1 MKAGSES
8 VRKSTLEAGNSSME
22 QRNTTL
28 MQVEEKTLQQLDFL
42 RIRSSIAGCC
52 LSQEGRNLVEQ
63 RFPQTDAQEITAFK
77 ATARQWMTFLESARP
92 LPLTGWEPVEPIA
105 DILAVANSV
114 LNQQELHTLASFC
127 SITVQT
133 AKALL
138 SAAKSLPIPHLEAQ
152 AQDLPDLQQPIQ
164 LIGRVLDK
172 SGQLKDLP
180 ELREIRGNIARIR
193 REIDSAIRRYTS
205 DTSLKDV
212 LQSDVPVLRSDRQV
226 LAVRSGSRSK
236 IRGIIH
242 EVSQTGHTVYIE
254 PEEVVRKN
262 NELVQEEFALSAEIR
277 RIFRELTASLAPF
290 HQDIL
295 LAHHSMVQ
303 LDGAYGTA
311 RWAVNNRAI
320 FAKDLPPESQPR
332 LLQARHPLLGEQA
345 VPIDLVFP
353 QNCRVLIIT
362 GPNTGGKT
370 VSLKTLALFTLLNQC
385 GFPIPAAEETALP
398 LCSGVFADIGD
409 EQSLDQSL
417 STFSGHMKNIGQMLE
432 RSDGKSL
439 ILLDELGSGTDPQE
453 GGAIAMAVLDKLIQQ
468 GDIVVVTTHHGVLK
482 NYGYTHPTCT
492 NASAEFD
499 EKTLAPT
506 YRIRAGIPGESR
518 ALDIARRNGLP
529 AAIVDQATAYMEGQ
543 QADISAMITS
553 LTKKHQ
559 EADKLAQDLKQEQ
572 QSIRDKRRRVDLK
585 ELQLRQREQE
595 LSREDQREG
604 RIFLSES
611 RKMLE
616 NLVRELRE
624 GEISKAKTQS
634 VKQFICQLDANIKE
648 QEKKLETQEEQLQQ
662 DQLELEKI
670 HGTAPLA
677 PPVKAGKKKRLKN
690 KDALALARAQ
700 DLVQAQEHSAGG
712 NQTGNVGAA
721 SKKIQ
726 QELQFQEGATVATI
740 KGNRTGTILRQSGKG
755 SWLVQVGGLKLT
767 MKEKELRL
775 LQPLEINPSQ
785 MVEYSLVEGDAS
797 SSSAA
802 HSLATPQDRSFVKD
816 SSTERPVLELRLL
829 GMRCEEAIKALERQL
844 DLATMQGLYHFSVI
858 HGKGNGILQQA
869 VHDYLSHYP
878 GITDF
883 HFARPEEGGTG
894 KTYVSLE

>member
-1 MKAGSES
+1 
-8 VRKSTLEAGNSSME
+8 ME
-22 QRNTTL
+22 QQNTTL
-28 MQVEEKTLQQLDFL
+28 MQVEEKTLQLLDFL

-63 RFPQTDAQEITAFK
+63 RFPQTDEGEITTLK

-92 LPLTGWEPVEPIA
+92 LPLTGWEPVEPIT

-114 LNQQELHTLASFC
+114 LNQQELHTLAGFS
-127 SITVQT
+127 SVAMQT
-133 AKALL
+133 AKSLL
-138 SAAKSLPIPHLEAQ
+138 SAEKSLPIPQLADM
-152 AQDLPDLQQPIQ
+152 ARSIPDLSQIIQ

-226 LAVRSGSRSK
+226 LAVRSGSRSR

-290 HQDIL
+290 QQDIL
-295 LAHHSMVQ
+295 LAHHIMVQ

-311 RWAVNNRAI
+311 RWAVNNKAI

-345 VPIDLVFP
+345 VPIDIVFP
-353 QNCRVLIIT
+353 QGCRVLIIT

-432 RSDGKSL
+432 QSDGKSL

-468 GDIVVVTTHHGVLK
+468 GDLVVVTTHHGVLK

-553 LTKKHQ
+553 LTQKHQ
-559 EADKLAQDLKQEQ
+559 EADKLAQDLKREQ
-572 QSIRDKRRRVDLK
+572 QSIRDKGRRVDLK

-648 QEKKLETQEEQLQQ
+648 QEKKLESQEEQLQQ

-677 PPVKAGKKKRLKN
+677 PPAKAGKKKRLKN

-700 DLVQAQEHSAGG
+700 DVTQAQEQGG
-712 NQTGNVGAA
+712 NGGAG
-721 SKKIQ
+721 KKQLQ

-775 LQPLEINPSQ
+775 LQPLEINPAQ

-797 SSSAA
+797 SGSVT

>member
-8 VRKSTLEAGNSSME
+8 VTKSTLEAGNSSME

-28 MQVEEKTLQQLDFL
+28 MQVEEKTLQLLDFL

-63 RFPQTDAQEITAFK
+63 RFPQTDEGEITTLK

-92 LPLTGWEPVEPIA
+92 LPLTGWEPVEPIT

-114 LNQQELHTLASFC
+114 LNQQELHTLAGFS
-127 SITVQT
+127 SVAMQT
-133 AKALL
+133 AKSLL
-138 SAAKSLPIPHLEAQ
+138 SAEKSLPIPQLADM
-152 AQDLPDLQQPIQ
+152 ARSIPDLSQIIQ

-226 LAVRSGSRSK
+226 LAVRSGSRSR

-277 RIFRELTASLAPF
+277 RIFRELTANLAPF
-290 HQDIL
+290 QQDIL
-295 LAHHSMVQ
+295 LAHHIMVQ

-311 RWAVNNRAI
+311 RWAVNNKAI

-345 VPIDLVFP
+345 VPIDIVFP
-353 QNCRVLIIT
+353 QGCRVLIIT

-432 RSDGKSL
+432 QSDGKSL

-468 GDIVVVTTHHGVLK
+468 GDLVVVTTHHGVLK

-553 LTKKHQ
+553 LTQKHQ
-559 EADKLAQDLKQEQ
+559 EADKLAQDLKREQ
-572 QSIRDKRRRVDLK
+572 QSIRDKGRRVDLK

-648 QEKKLETQEEQLQQ
+648 QEKKLESQEEQLQQ

-677 PPVKAGKKKRLKN
+677 PPAKAGKKKRLKN

-700 DLVQAQEHSAGG
+700 DVTQAQEQGG
-712 NQTGNVGAA
+712 NGGAG
-721 SKKIQ
+721 KKQLQ

-775 LQPLEINPSQ
+775 LHPLETNPSQ
-785 MVEYSLVEGDAS
+785 MVEYSLVEGES
-797 SSSAA
+797 SSSVA
-802 HSLATPQDRSFVKD
+802 HSLTTPQDRSFVKD

>member
-1 MKAGSES
+1 
-8 VRKSTLEAGNSSME
+8 ME
-22 QRNTTL
+22 QQSDKL
-28 MQVEEKTLQQLDFL
+28 MQVEEKTLQLLDFL

-63 RFPQTDAQEITAFK
+63 RFPQTDEGEITTLK

-92 LPLTGWEPVEPIA
+92 LPLTGWEPVEPIT

-114 LNQQELHTLASFC
+114 LNQQELHTLAGFS
-127 SITVQT
+127 SVAMQT
-133 AKALL
+133 AKSLL
-138 SAAKSLPIPHLEAQ
+138 SAEKSLPIPQLADM
-152 AQDLPDLQQPIQ
+152 ARSIPDLSQIIQ

-226 LAVRSGSRSK
+226 LAVRSGSRSR

-290 HQDIL
+290 QQDIL
-295 LAHHSMVQ
+295 LAHHIMVQ

-311 RWAVNNRAI
+311 RWAVNNKAI

-345 VPIDLVFP
+345 VPIDIVFP
-353 QNCRVLIIT
+353 QGCRVLIIT

-417 STFSGHMKNIGQMLE
+417 STFSGHMKNIGQML
-432 RSDGKSL
+432 RHSDGKSL

-468 GDIVVVTTHHGVLK
+468 GDLVVVTTHHGVLK

-553 LTKKHQ
+553 LTQKHQ
-559 EADKLAQDLKQEQ
+559 EADKLAQDLKREQ
-572 QSIRDKRRRVDLK
+572 QSIRDKGRRVDLK

-595 LSREDQREG
+595 LSREDLREG

-648 QEKKLETQEEQLQQ
+648 QEKKLESQEEQLQQ

-677 PPVKAGKKKRLKN
+677 PPAKAGKKKRLKN

-700 DLVQAQEHSAGG
+700 DVTQAQEQGG
-712 NQTGNVGAA
+712 NGGAG
-721 SKKIQ
+721 KKQLQ

-775 LQPLEINPSQ
+775 LQPLETNPSQ
-785 MVEYSLVEGDAS
+785 MVEYSLVEGES
-797 SSSAA
+797 SSSVA

>member
-8 VRKSTLEAGNSSME
+8 VTKSTLEAGNSSME

-28 MQVEEKTLQQLDFL
+28 MQVEEKTLQLLDFL

-63 RFPQTDAQEITAFK
+63 RFPQTDEGEITTLK

-92 LPLTGWEPVEPIA
+92 LPLTGWEPVEPIT

-114 LNQQELHTLASFC
+114 LNQQELHTLAGFS
-127 SITVQT
+127 SVAMQT
-133 AKALL
+133 AKSLL
-138 SAAKSLPIPHLEAQ
+138 SAEKSLPIPQLADM
-152 AQDLPDLQQPIQ
+152 ARSIPDLSQIIQ

-226 LAVRSGSRSK
+226 LAVRSGSRSR

-290 HQDIL
+290 QQDIL
-295 LAHHSMVQ
+295 LAHHIMVQ

-311 RWAVNNRAI
+311 RWAVNNKAI

-345 VPIDLVFP
+345 VPIDIVFP
-353 QNCRVLIIT
+353 QGCRVLIIT

-432 RSDGKSL
+432 QSDGKSL

-468 GDIVVVTTHHGVLK
+468 GDLVVVTTHHGVLK

-553 LTKKHQ
+553 LTQKHQ
-559 EADKLAQDLKQEQ
+559 EADKLAQDLKREQ
-572 QSIRDKRRRVDLK
+572 QSIRDKGRRVDLK

-648 QEKKLETQEEQLQQ
+648 QEKKLESQEEQLQQ

-677 PPVKAGKKKRLKN
+677 PPAKAGKKKRLKN

-700 DLVQAQEHSAGG
+700 DVTQAQEQGG
-712 NQTGNVGAA
+712 NGGAG
-721 SKKIQ
+721 KKQLQ

-775 LQPLEINPSQ
+775 LQPLETNPSQ
-785 MVEYSLVEGDAS
+785 MVEYSLVEGDS
-797 SSSAA
+797 SSSVA
-802 HSLATPQDRSFVKD
+802 HSLTTPQDRSFVKD

-844 DLATMQGLYHFSVI
+844 DLATIQGLYHFSVI

>member
-8 VRKSTLEAGNSSME
+8 VTKSTLEAGNSSME
-22 QRNTTL
+22 QQNTTL
-28 MQVEEKTLQQLDFL
+28 MQVEEKTLQLLDFL

-63 RFPQTDAQEITAFK
+63 RFPQTDEGEITTLK

-92 LPLTGWEPVEPIA
+92 LPLTGWEPVEPIT

-114 LNQQELHTLASFC
+114 LNQQELHTLAGFS
-127 SITVQT
+127 SVAMQT
-133 AKALL
+133 AKSLL
-138 SAAKSLPIPHLEAQ
+138 SAEKSLPIPQLADM
-152 AQDLPDLQQPIQ
+152 ARSIPDLSQIIQ

-226 LAVRSGSRSK
+226 LAVRSGSRSR

-290 HQDIL
+290 QQDIL
-295 LAHHSMVQ
+295 LAHHIMVQ

-311 RWAVNNRAI
+311 RWAVNNKAI

-345 VPIDLVFP
+345 VPIDIVFP
-353 QNCRVLIIT
+353 QGCRVLIIT

-432 RSDGKSL
+432 QSDGKSL

-468 GDIVVVTTHHGVLK
+468 GDLVVVTTHHGVLK

-553 LTKKHQ
+553 LTQKHQ
-559 EADKLAQDLKQEQ
+559 EADKLAQDLKREQ
-572 QSIRDKRRRVDLK
+572 QSIRDKGRRVDLK

-648 QEKKLETQEEQLQQ
+648 QEKKLESQEEQLQQ

-677 PPVKAGKKKRLKN
+677 PPAKAGKKKRLKN

-700 DLVQAQEHSAGG
+700 DVTQAQEQGG
-712 NQTGNVGAA
+712 NGGAG
-721 SKKIQ
+721 KKQLQ

-775 LQPLEINPSQ
+775 LQPLETNPSQ
-785 MVEYSLVEGDAS
+785 MVEYSLVEGDS

>member
-1 MKAGSES
+1 
-8 VRKSTLEAGNSSME
+8 
-22 QRNTTL
+22 
-28 MQVEEKTLQQLDFL
+28 
-42 RIRSSIAGCC
+42 
-52 LSQEGRNLVEQ
+52 
-63 RFPQTDAQEITAFK
+63 
-77 ATARQWMTFLESARP
+77 
-92 LPLTGWEPVEPIA
+92 
-105 DILAVANSV
+105 
-114 LNQQELHTLASFC
+114 
-127 SITVQT
+127 
-133 AKALL
+133 
-138 SAAKSLPIPHLEAQ
+138 
-152 AQDLPDLQQPIQ
+152 
-164 LIGRVLDK
+164 
-172 SGQLKDLP
+172 
-180 ELREIRGNIARIR
+180 
-193 REIDSAIRRYTS
+193 
-205 DTSLKDV
+205 
-212 LQSDVPVLRSDRQV
+212 
-226 LAVRSGSRSK
+226 
-236 IRGIIH
+236 
-242 EVSQTGHTVYIE
+242 
-254 PEEVVRKN
+254 
-262 NELVQEEFALSAEIR
+262 
-277 RIFRELTASLAPF
+277 
-290 HQDIL
+290 
-295 LAHHSMVQ
+295 
-303 LDGAYGTA
+303 
-311 RWAVNNRAI
+311 
-320 FAKDLPPESQPR
+320 
-332 LLQARHPLLGEQA
+332 
-345 VPIDLVFP
+345 
-353 QNCRVLIIT
+353 
-362 GPNTGGKT
+362 
-370 VSLKTLALFTLLNQC
+370 
-385 GFPIPAAEETALP
+385 
-398 LCSGVFADIGD
+398 
-409 EQSLDQSL
+409 
-417 STFSGHMKNIGQMLE
+417 MKNIGQMLE
-432 RSDGKSL
+432 QSDGKSL

-468 GDIVVVTTHHGVLK
+468 GDLVVVTTHHGVLK

-553 LTKKHQ
+553 LTQKHQ
-559 EADKLAQDLKQEQ
+559 EADKLAQDLKREQ
-572 QSIRDKRRRVDLK
+572 QSIRDKGRRVDLK

-648 QEKKLETQEEQLQQ
+648 QEKKLESQEEQLQQ

-677 PPVKAGKKKRLKN
+677 PPAKTGKKKRLKN

-700 DLVQAQEHSAGG
+700 DVTQAQEQGG
-712 NQTGNVGAA
+712 NGGAG
-721 SKKIQ
+721 KKQLQ

-775 LQPLEINPSQ
+775 LQPLETNPSQ
-785 MVEYSLVEGDAS
+785 MVEYSLVEGDS
-797 SSSAA
+797 SSSVA

>member
-8 VRKSTLEAGNSSME
+8 VTKSTLEAGNSSME
-22 QRNTTL
+22 QQNNTL
-28 MQVEEKTLQQLDFL
+28 MQVEEKTLQLLDFL

-63 RFPQTDAQEITAFK
+63 RFPQTNEGEITTLK

-92 LPLTGWEPVEPIA
+92 LPLTGWEPVEPIT

-114 LNQQELHTLASFC
+114 LNQQELHTLAGFS
-127 SITVQT
+127 SVAMQT
-133 AKALL
+133 AKSLL
-138 SAAKSLPIPHLEAQ
+138 SAEKSLPIPQLADM
-152 AQDLPDLQQPIQ
+152 ARSIPDLSQIIQ

-180 ELREIRGNIARIR
+180 ELREIRANIARIR

-226 LAVRSGSRSK
+226 LAVRSGSRSR

-290 HQDIL
+290 QQDIL
-295 LAHHSMVQ
+295 LAHHIMVQ

-311 RWAVNNRAI
+311 RWAVNNKAI

-345 VPIDLVFP
+345 VPIDIVFP
-353 QNCRVLIIT
+353 QGCRVLIIT

-417 STFSGHMKNIGQMLE
+417 STFSGHMKNIGQML
-432 RSDGKSL
+432 RHSDGKSL

-468 GDIVVVTTHHGVLK
+468 GDLVVVTTHHGVLK

-553 LTKKHQ
+553 LTQKHQ
-559 EADKLAQDLKQEQ
+559 EADKLAQDLKREQ
-572 QSIRDKRRRVDLK
+572 QSIRDKGRRVDLK

-648 QEKKLETQEEQLQQ
+648 QEKKLESQEEQLQQ

-677 PPVKAGKKKRLKN
+677 PPAKAGKKKRLKN

-700 DLVQAQEHSAGG
+700 DVTQAQEQGG
-712 NQTGNVGAA
+712 NGGAG
-721 SKKIQ
+721 KKQLQ

-775 LQPLEINPSQ
+775 LQPLETNPSQ
-785 MVEYSLVEGDAS
+785 MVEYSLVEGDS
-797 SSSAA
+797 SSSVA
-802 HSLATPQDRSFVKD
+802 HSLTTPQDRSFVKD

>member
-8 VRKSTLEAGNSSME
+8 VTKSTLEAGNSSME

-28 MQVEEKTLQQLDFL
+28 MQVEEKTLQLLDFL

-63 RFPQTDAQEITAFK
+63 RFPQTDEGEITTLK

-92 LPLTGWEPVEPIA
+92 LPLTGWEPVEPIT

-114 LNQQELHTLASFC
+114 LNQQELHTLAGFS
-127 SITVQT
+127 SVAMQT
-133 AKALL
+133 AKSLL
-138 SAAKSLPIPHLEAQ
+138 SAEKSLPIPQLADM
-152 AQDLPDLQQPIQ
+152 ARSIPDLSQIIQ

-226 LAVRSGSRSK
+226 LAVRSGSRSR

-290 HQDIL
+290 QQDIL
-295 LAHHSMVQ
+295 LAHHIMVQ

-311 RWAVNNRAI
+311 RWAVNNKAI

-345 VPIDLVFP
+345 VPIDIVFP
-353 QNCRVLIIT
+353 QGCRVLIIT

-432 RSDGKSL
+432 QSDGKSL

-468 GDIVVVTTHHGVLK
+468 GDLVVVTTHHGVLK

-553 LTKKHQ
+553 LTQKHQ
-559 EADKLAQDLKQEQ
+559 EADKLAQDLKREQ
-572 QSIRDKRRRVDLK
+572 QSIRDKGRRVDLK

-648 QEKKLETQEEQLQQ
+648 QEKKLESQEEQLQQ

-677 PPVKAGKKKRLKN
+677 PPAKAGKKKRLKN

-700 DLVQAQEHSAGG
+700 DVTQAQEQGG
-712 NQTGNVGAA
+712 NGGAG
-721 SKKIQ
+721 KKQLQ

-775 LQPLEINPSQ
+775 LQPLETNLSQ
-785 MVEYSLVEGDAS
+785 MVEYSLVEGDS
-797 SSSAA
+797 SSSVA
-802 HSLATPQDRSFVKD
+802 HSLTTPQDRSFVKD

>member
-8 VRKSTLEAGNSSME
+8 VTKSTLEAGNSSME
-22 QRNTTL
+22 QQNTTL

-63 RFPQTDAQEITAFK
+63 RFPQTDEGEITTLK

-92 LPLTGWEPVEPIA
+92 LPLTGWEPVEPIT

-114 LNQQELHTLASFC
+114 LNQQELHTLAGFS
-127 SITVQT
+127 SVAMQT
-133 AKALL
+133 AKSLL
-138 SAAKSLPIPHLEAQ
+138 SAEKSLPIPQLADM
-152 AQDLPDLQQPIQ
+152 ARSIPDLSQIIQ

-226 LAVRSGSRSK
+226 LAVRSGSRSR

-290 HQDIL
+290 QQDIL
-295 LAHHSMVQ
+295 LAHHIMVQ

-311 RWAVNNRAI
+311 RWAVNNKAI

-345 VPIDLVFP
+345 VPIDIVFP
-353 QNCRVLIIT
+353 QGCRVLIIT

-432 RSDGKSL
+432 QSDGKSL

-468 GDIVVVTTHHGVLK
+468 GDLVVVTTHHGVLK

-553 LTKKHQ
+553 LTQKHQ
-559 EADKLAQDLKQEQ
+559 EADKLAQDLKREQ
-572 QSIRDKRRRVDLK
+572 QSIRDKGRRVDLK

-648 QEKKLETQEEQLQQ
+648 QEKKLESQEEQLQQ

-677 PPVKAGKKKRLKN
+677 PPAKTGKKKRLKN

-700 DLVQAQEHSAGG
+700 DVTQAQEQGG
-712 NQTGNVGAA
+712 NGGAG
-721 SKKIQ
+721 KKQLQ

-775 LQPLEINPSQ
+775 LQPLEVNPSQ
-785 MVEYSLVEGDAS
+785 MVEYSLVEGDS
-797 SSSAA
+797 SSSVA

>member
-8 VRKSTLEAGNSSME
+8 VTKSTLEAGNSSME

-28 MQVEEKTLQQLDFL
+28 MQVEEKTLQLLDFL

-63 RFPQTDAQEITAFK
+63 RFPQTDEGEITTLK

-92 LPLTGWEPVEPIA
+92 LPLTGWEPVEPIT

-114 LNQQELHTLASFC
+114 LNQQELHTLAGFS
-127 SITVQT
+127 SVAMQT
-133 AKALL
+133 AKSLL
-138 SAAKSLPIPHLEAQ
+138 SAEKSLPIPQLADM
-152 AQDLPDLQQPIQ
+152 ARSIPDLSQIIQ

-180 ELREIRGNIARIR
+180 ELREIRANIARIR

-226 LAVRSGSRSK
+226 LAVRSGSRSR

-290 HQDIL
+290 QQDIL
-295 LAHHSMVQ
+295 LAHHIMVQ

-311 RWAVNNRAI
+311 RWAVNNKAI

-345 VPIDLVFP
+345 VPIDIVFP
-353 QNCRVLIIT
+353 QGCRVLIIT

-432 RSDGKSL
+432 QSDGKSL

-468 GDIVVVTTHHGVLK
+468 GDLVVVTTHHGVLK

-553 LTKKHQ
+553 LTQKHQ
-559 EADKLAQDLKQEQ
+559 EADKLAQDLKREQ
-572 QSIRDKRRRVDLK
+572 QSIRDKGRRVDLK

-648 QEKKLETQEEQLQQ
+648 QEKKLESQEEQLQQ

-677 PPVKAGKKKRLKN
+677 PPAKTGKKKRLKN

-700 DLVQAQEHSAGG
+700 DVTQAQEQGG
-712 NQTGNVGAA
+712 NGGAG
-721 SKKIQ
+721 KKQLQ

-755 SWLVQVGGLKLT
+755 SWLVQVGGLKIT

-775 LQPLEINPSQ
+775 LQPLEVNPSQ
-785 MVEYSLVEGDAS
+785 MVEYSLVEGDS

>member
-8 VRKSTLEAGNSSME
+8 VTKSTLEAGNSSMK

-28 MQVEEKTLQQLDFL
+28 MQVEEKTLQLLDFL

-63 RFPQTDAQEITAFK
+63 RFPQTDEGEITTLK

-92 LPLTGWEPVEPIA
+92 LPLTGWEPVEPIT

-114 LNQQELHTLASFC
+114 LNQQELHTLAGFS
-127 SITVQT
+127 SVAMQT
-133 AKALL
+133 AKSLL
-138 SAAKSLPIPHLEAQ
+138 SAEKSLPIPQLADM
-152 AQDLPDLQQPIQ
+152 ARSIPDLSQLIQ

-226 LAVRSGSRSK
+226 LAVRSGSRSR

-290 HQDIL
+290 QQDIL
-295 LAHHSMVQ
+295 LAHHIMVQ

-311 RWAVNNRAI
+311 RWAVNNKAI

-345 VPIDLVFP
+345 VPIDIVFP
-353 QNCRVLIIT
+353 QGCRVLIIT

-432 RSDGKSL
+432 QSDGKSL

-468 GDIVVVTTHHGVLK
+468 GDLVVVTTHHGVLK

-553 LTKKHQ
+553 LTQKHQ
-559 EADKLAQDLKQEQ
+559 EADKLAQDLKREQ
-572 QSIRDKRRRVDLK
+572 QSIRDKGRRVDLK

-648 QEKKLETQEEQLQQ
+648 QEKKLESQEEQLQQ

-677 PPVKAGKKKRLKN
+677 PPAKAGKKKRLKN

-700 DLVQAQEHSAGG
+700 DVTQAQEQGG
-712 NQTGNVGAA
+712 NGGAG
-721 SKKIQ
+721 KKQLQ

-775 LQPLEINPSQ
+775 LQPLETNPSQ
-785 MVEYSLVEGDAS
+785 MVEYSLVEGDS
-797 SSSAA
+797 SSSVA
-802 HSLATPQDRSFVKD
+802 HSLVTPQDRSFVKD
-816 SSTERPVLELRLL
+816 SSTDRPVLELRLL